1 MAKYFPSILVPGI
14 SEHLG
19 VQTVKK
25 LGLLWSCVK
34 DFEKLKDIVSQLQP
48 LLLVAEEQQAV
59 NHEVKVW
66 LEKLTDILYEV
77 GDLLDDLSTRAL
89 RMTQNKK
96 AKQVCIFFS
105 KSNQLAFHLR
115 MGPKIKTILN
125 NLDHIANDMRK
136 FHFEER
142 HGKIPV
148 EENRERDHN
157 AFCPEEVLVGRDKE
171 KKAVVDFLMD
181 SNVKENVSILP
192 IVGTGGMG
200 KTTLAQF
207 AFNHERIQEYFQL
220 KMWVNV
226 MSCVSRDDDV
236 MEKTIVR
243 KILESAR
250 NEKVTLNPLM
260 HPVTIF
266 EKEMYGKKYLL
277 VLDNVRINDRELEEW
292 FELKRVLIKHGA
304 RGSKILV
311 TTRSEEVADTMC
323 TVKPYYLRG
332 LDEYYSWYLFKQ
344 MAFKNGQEPDDERIV
359 NMGKEIVRKCEGVPL
374 IIITIGRLLY
384 FKNSETEWLS
394 FMNNEL
400 SRIRLNDEADILAT
414 LKLVYDQLP
423 QHLKQC
429 FAYSCLFPKDYEID
443 KSTLINLWIAQG
455 FIKSSNEEDECLEDA
470 GHEYFM
476 DNEEDECLEDAGHE
490 YFMELIS
497 RFFFEK
503 VTIDWSGE
511 VSSCKINDLMH
522 DLAMLI
528 AGPSVTTL
536 NSFTYEEDVN
546 KSTRH
551 LWVGYDIEHYL
562 YLARLISKAKCRL
575 RTFLSP
581 SDSEPRYMTECDAIF
596 SSFKTLRALQ
606 LGSRSLDGLPSSSFC
621 KLNSLRYL
629 DLSGMYKMKKLPD
642 SITSLQ
648 NLQTLK
654 LCNCNWLEEWP
665 REFSRLVNLRHLD
678 INGCWKLTY
687 MPRGLGQLT
696 KLRSLSDFLVSPQLD
711 SLNMLHS
718 GGLNELKGLNYLRG
732 DLQIRNLGCG
742 KDDAEDYEAANL
754 GEKEKIRFLKLHW
767 DDSFG
772 WRDDADAELR
782 KLEALRP
789 HDRKLK
795 RLELSGYKG
804 AEFPRWLSSLTN
816 LVEFQL
822 SKCKKL
828 QCLPPLSQLPSL
840 KRLFLKYL
848 DDIEYMSDSDYEYIF
863 TGTFFPSLEELQ
875 LYYCPNLKGWWREE
889 PPPRSLPASFPC
901 LSELSIS
908 DCTVLDSM
916 PMFPRL
922 EKELVLSNAS
932 WKPMQQSL
940 MMNMDS
946 SIFASSSFAPISKL
960 KRLQL
965 HRIEDLQILPE
976 KGLQN
981 LTSLESL
988 QIFHCHRLES
998 LSQGIQYLTRLQ
1010 QLKINHCDKLDLGGN
1025 DEAGMGWQ
1033 GLTSLLSL
1041 DFIGLPK
1048 LVHLP
1053 SGLQHVTT
1061 LHKFQISSCCRLRA
1075 LPYWICKWTSLQQF
1089 EISNCPSLTSLPEE
1103 MRLLKSLEVLTIRKH
1118 CPKLLPRCESETG
1131 EDWSKIAHIPKLYLD
1146 WPSEEEVKN
1155 GRKRFNAYYS
1165 YPSKVNNLVEKSHAT
1180 GTAKNMDKK
1189 RTPRTFVMINYTVQQ
1204 EGERR
1209 IKRNLRR
1216 KGRKGVIWAEA
1227 KRLLRNR
1234 GVELRASSS
1243 RMDI

>member
-1 MAKYFPSILVPGI
+1 MAEGFPSIIVPGI
-14 SEHLG
+14 IEHLDA
-19 VQTVKK
+19 QTVKK
-25 LGLLWSCVK
+25 LGLLSSCVK
-34 DFEKLKDIVSQLQP
+34 DFEKLKDIVLELQP
-48 LLLVAEEQQAV
+48 VLLDAEEQQAA
-59 NHEVKVW
+59 NDEIKAW

-77 GDLLDDLSTRAL
+77 EELLDDLSTKAL
-89 RMTQNKK
+89 RKELVTRKKK

-105 KSNQLAFHLR
+105 KSNQLAFNRR

-157 AFCPEEVLVGRDKE
+157 AFCPEVLIGRDTE

-226 MSCVSRDDDV
+226 MSCVSRDDV
-236 MEKTIVR
+236 GMEKTIVR

-250 NEKVTLNPLM
+250 NEKVTLNPFM
-260 HPVTIF
+260 NPFMIF
-266 EKEMYGKKYLL
+266 EKEIYGKKYLL
-277 VLDNVRINDRELEEW
+277 VLDNVRINDREKWLR
-292 FELKRVLIKHGA
+292 LKRGLIEQYGA

-332 LDEYYSWYLFKQ
+332 LDEDDSWYLFKRV
-344 MAFKNGQEPDDERIV
+344 AFKNGQEPDDEDGIV
-359 NMGKEIVRKCEGVPL
+359 NVGKEIVRKCEGVPL

-400 SRIRLNDEADILAT
+400 SRIHLNEEADILAT
-414 LKLVYDQLP
+414 LKLLIYDQLP

-429 FAYSCLFPKDYEID
+429 FAYSCLFPKNYEID

-476 DNEEDECLEDAGHE
+476 D
-490 YFMELIS
+490 LIS

-503 VTIDWSGE
+503 VTTDWSGE
-511 VSSCKINDLMH
+511 VTSCKMNDLMH

-551 LWVGYDIEHYL
+551 LWVGYDIEYYL

-581 SDSEPRYMTECDAIF
+581 SDSEPKGMTECDAIF

-606 LGSRSLDGLPSSSFC
+606 LGSRNLDGLPSSSIC
-621 KLNSLRYL
+621 KLNGLRYL
-629 DLSGMYKMKKLPD
+629 DLSGMYMMKKLPD

-654 LCNCNWLEEWP
+654 LCNCSWFEEWP
-665 REFSRLVNLRHLD
+665 RDFSRLVNLRHLD

-696 KLRSLSDFLVSPQLD
+696 KLRSLSDFLVSPLD
-711 SLNMLHS
+711 SLNMHS
-718 GGLNELKGLNYLRG
+718 GGLNELNGLNCLRG

-742 KDDAEDYEAANL
+742 KHDVKDYRAANL
-754 GEKEKIRFLKLHW
+754 NEKEKIRSLKLYW
-767 DDSFG
+767 EDSFG
-772 WRDDADAELR
+772 LRDDTLAGK
-782 KLEALRP
+782 KLKALEP
-789 HDRKLK
+789 HRNLK
-795 RLELSGYKG
+795 RLQLSGYKG
-804 AEFPRWLSSLTN
+804 AEFPSWLSSLTN

-822 SKCKKL
+822 SKCEKL
-828 QCLPPLSQLPSL
+828 KCLPPLSELPSL

-848 DDIEYMSDSDYEYIF
+848 EGIEYMSDSDDEY

-875 LYYCPNLKGWWREE
+875 LYYCPNLKGWRREE
-889 PPPRSLPASFPC
+889 PRLLPSFPC

-908 DCTVLDSM
+908 GCTELDSM
-916 PMFPRL
+916 PTFPCL
-922 EKELVLSNAS
+922 EEELVLSNVR
-932 WKPMQQSL
+932 WKPMQMTM
-940 MMNMDS
+940 MMNMGS
-946 SIFASSSFAPISKL
+946 STSVSSSFAPLSKL
-960 KRLQL
+960 KHLRL
-965 HRIEDLQILPE
+965 HRIEDLHILPE

-981 LTSLESL
+981 LNSLKSL
-988 QIFHCHRLES
+988 HIVNCHRLKS
-998 LSQGIQYLTRLQ
+998 LSQGIQYLTALQELRL
-1010 QLKINHCDKLDLGGN
+1010 KHCHNLYIGGN
-1025 DEAGMGWQ
+1025 DEVEMGWK
-1033 GLTSLLSL
+1033 GLESLHSL

-1048 LVHLP
+1048 LESLP
-1053 SGLQHVTT
+1053 SGLEHVTT
-1061 LHKFQISSCCRLRA
+1061 LKMLQISGCSLLTA
-1075 LPYWICKWTSLQQF
+1075 IPEWIRNWTSLQEF
-1089 EISNCPSLTSLPEE
+1089 EISNCPNLTLLPEG
-1103 MRLLKSLEVLTIRKH
+1103 MRLLKTLKMLAIRQH
-1118 CPKLLPRCESETG
+1118 CPLLLPRCEAHTG
-1131 EDWSKIAHIPKLYLD
+1131 EDWPKIAHIPELYLD
-1146 WPSEEEVKN
+1146 RSSMPKEEVMENVGK
-1155 GRKRFNAYYS
+1155 KFNVYY
-1165 YPSKVNNLVEKSHAT
+1165 
-1180 GTAKNMDKK
+1180 
-1189 RTPRTFVMINYTVQQ
+1189 NYM
-1204 EGERR
+1204 
-1209 IKRNLRR
+1209 
-1216 KGRKGVIWAEA
+1216 
-1227 KRLLRNR
+1227 
-1234 GVELRASSS
+1234 S
-1243 RMDI
+1243 

>member
-1 MAKYFPSILVPGI
+1 
-14 SEHLG
+14 
-19 VQTVKK
+19 
-25 LGLLWSCVK
+25 
-34 DFEKLKDIVSQLQP
+34 
-48 LLLVAEEQQAV
+48 
-59 NHEVKVW
+59 
-66 LEKLTDILYEV
+66 
-77 GDLLDDLSTRAL
+77 
-89 RMTQNKK
+89 
-96 AKQVCIFFS
+96 
-105 KSNQLAFHLR
+105 
-115 MGPKIKTILN
+115 
-125 NLDHIANDMRK
+125 MRK
-136 FHFEER
+136 FHFEEC

-148 EENRERDHN
+148 EDNRERDHN
-157 AFCPEEVLVGRDKE
+157 AFCPDEVLIGRDDH

-181 SNVKENVSILP
+181 SNVEENVSILP

-226 MSCVSRDDDV
+226 MSCVSRDDV
-236 MEKTIVR
+236 GMEKTIIR

-250 NEKVTLNPLM
+250 NEKVTLNPFM
-260 HPVTIF
+260 NPFMIF
-266 EKEMYGKKYLL
+266 EKEIYGKKYLL
-277 VLDNVRINDRELEEW
+277 VLDNVRINDREKWLR
-292 FELKRVLIKHGA
+292 LKRGLIEQYGA

-323 TVKPYYLRG
+323 TVQPYYLRG
-332 LDEYYSWYLFKQ
+332 LDEDDSWYLFKRV
-344 MAFKNGQEPDDERIV
+344 AFKNGREPDDEDGIV

-374 IIITIGRLLY
+374 IIKTIGRLLY

-394 FMNNEL
+394 FMNKEL
-400 SRIRLNDEADILAT
+400 SRIRLNEEEDILAT
-414 LKLVYDQLP
+414 LKLMRYDQLP

-429 FAYSCLFPKDYEID
+429 FAYSCLFPKNYEID

-476 DNEEDECLEDAGHE
+476 D
-490 YFMELIS
+490 LIS
-497 RFFFEK
+497 KFFFEK
-503 VTIDWSGE
+503 VTTDWSGE

-522 DLAMLI
+522 DLAMSI

-536 NSFTYEEDVN
+536 NSFTHEEDVN

-551 LWVGYDIEHYL
+551 LWVGYDIEYYL

-581 SDSEPRYMTECDAIF
+581 SDSEPKGMTECDAIF
-596 SSFKTLRALQ
+596 SSFKTLRALK
-606 LGSRSLDGLPSSSFC
+606 LGSRNLDGLPSNSIC

-629 DLSGMYKMKKLPD
+629 DLSGMYMMKKLPD

-654 LCNCNWLEEWP
+654 LCNCSWFEEWP
-665 REFSRLVNLRHLD
+665 RDFSRLVNLRHLD

-718 GGLNELKGLNYLRG
+718 GGLNELNRLNYLRG
-732 DLQIRNLGCG
+732 DLQIRILGCG
-742 KDDAEDYEAANL
+742 KDDVKDYRAANL
-754 GEKEKIRFLKLHW
+754 NAKKRIRSLKLYW

-772 WRDDADAELR
+772 LRDDTLAGK
-782 KLEALRP
+782 KLKALEP
-789 HDRKLK
+789 HRNLK

-804 AEFPRWLSSLTN
+804 AEFPSWLSSLTN

-822 SKCKKL
+822 SKCENLK
-828 QCLPPLSQLPSL
+828 CLPPLSELPSL

-848 DDIEYMSDSDYEYIF
+848 EGIEYMSDSDDEY
-863 TGTFFPSLEELQ
+863 TGTFFPSLVELQ

-889 PPPRSLPASFPC
+889 PRLLPSFPC

-908 DCTVLDSM
+908 GCTELDSM
-916 PMFPRL
+916 STFPCL
-922 EKELVLSNAS
+922 EEELVLSNVR
-932 WKPMQQSL
+932 WKPMQMTM
-940 MMNMDS
+940 MMNMGAPICSTLPAVGS
-946 SIFASSSFAPISKL
+946 STSAFSSFAPLSKL
-960 KRLQL
+960 KRLRL
-965 HRIEDLQILPE
+965 RRIEDLEILPE

-988 QIFHCHRLES
+988 HIVNCHGLKS
-998 LSQGIQYLTRLQ
+998 LSQGIQYLTGLQ
-1010 QLKINHCDKLDLGGN
+1010 QLEINHCDKLDLGCY

-1033 GLTSLLSL
+1033 GLKSLRSL
-1041 DFIGLPK
+1041 DFVGLPK

-1061 LHKFQISSCCRLRA
+1061 LNKFQISSCCRLRA
-1075 LPYWICKWTSLQQF
+1075 LPDWICKWTSLQQF

-1103 MRLLKSLEVLTIRKH
+1103 MRLLKSLKMLTIRKH
-1118 CPKLLPRCESETG
+1118 CPKLLPRCECETG
-1131 EDWSKIAHIPKLYLD
+1131 DDWSKITHIPNLYLD
-1146 WPSEEEVKN
+1146 RPSEEEVKN
-1155 GRKRFNAYYS
+1155 VRKRFNAYHN
-1165 YPSKVNNLVEKSHAT
+1165 YPSEVNNSVGKH
-1180 GTAKNMDKK
+1180 
-1189 RTPRTFVMINYTVQQ
+1189 
-1204 EGERR
+1204 
-1209 IKRNLRR
+1209 
-1216 KGRKGVIWAEA
+1216 
-1227 KRLLRNR
+1227 
-1234 GVELRASSS
+1234 
-1243 RMDI
+1243 